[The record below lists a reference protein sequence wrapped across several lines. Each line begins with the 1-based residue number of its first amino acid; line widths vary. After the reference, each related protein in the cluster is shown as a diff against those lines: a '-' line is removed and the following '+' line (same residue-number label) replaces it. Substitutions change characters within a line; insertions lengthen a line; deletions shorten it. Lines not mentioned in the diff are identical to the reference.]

1 MDFAKRNNRTE
12 VIKLMEKYTPA
23 SVESRRSWCCVA
35 VVLVTTLA
43 AMLAAKPSLQTP
55 QPSFKPPQSPHTPA
69 PATPAA
75 SSHSGASSS
84 ELAQWLHRSCDLPD
98 AVETIASALSK
109 IGVGK
114 PSDLTFLTSEELD
127 KELQEAGVL
136 RVQRN
141 KMLACA
147 RRAPGSAEP

>member
-55 QPSFKPPQSPHTPA
+55 QPSFKPPQSPHTP

-147 RRAPGSAEP
+147 RRAPGSGEP